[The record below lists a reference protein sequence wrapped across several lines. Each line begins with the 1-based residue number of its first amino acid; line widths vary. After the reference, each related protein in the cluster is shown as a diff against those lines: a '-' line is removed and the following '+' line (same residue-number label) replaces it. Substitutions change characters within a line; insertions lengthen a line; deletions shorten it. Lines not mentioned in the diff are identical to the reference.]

1 MSLTTSLTLFLLTSP
16 LATIDRVIFK
26 NPDIFSVCKNKNC
39 SKYDKIHILKSYRPN
54 KIKFSKIF

>member
-39 SKYDKIHILKSYRPN
+39 SKYDKIHILKSYR
-54 KIKFSKIF
+54 